1 MIITERDEKIK
12 EFITEIGVCDT
23 KSLSIIFFN
32 GSLRACQSRMKKL
45 VDMNYIKCFR
55 EGIPG
60 QNIFYTKKRCV
71 NYKHKMK
78 FAQLLGELKKQ
89 NIEVVKYKCP
99 LKIDYII
106 PDGFIAIKKG
116 EVIEMYF
123 VEIEMTKNFNL
134 NKYLDLYYFK
144 KYKQKFPVMPNILV
158 VSNKPVKTDNALN
171 IKKCKLDLSDLKI

>member
-1 MIITERDEKIK
+1 M
-12 EFITEIGVCDT
+12 
-23 KSLSIIFFN
+23 
-32 GSLRACQSRMKKL
+32 
-45 VDMNYIKCFR
+45 
-55 EGIPG
+55 
-60 QNIFYTKKRCV
+60 
-71 NYKHKMK
+71 
-78 FAQLLGELKKQ
+78 
-89 NIEVVKYKCP
+89 
-99 LKIDYII
+99 KIDYII

-158 VSNKPVKTDNALN
+158 VSNKPVKIDNALN